1 MKLKEIQ
8 NKANSNL
15 SKRAEK
21 FKSISKIP
29 TLETDKYLSSYVPY
43 YEILKKSDEYG
54 LLTVR
59 HRTKTLKN
67 KDVKIGKKWRKTDF
81 TFIVEIFLGDE
92 YKTIEEL
99 EREIEKIEKKK
110 QEAHKIA
117 RDKIKEESLQQV
129 KNNIGKYLKVNL
141 AYDLYLE
148 DYEFID
154 TFEEKEVPEEDR
166 NPKDILFEW
175 DFPWLNEVNLT
186 TVGVESKSEDEY
198 SDICFV
204 FRIDGLV
211 E

>member
-8 NKANSNL
+8 EKANKNL
-15 SKRAEK
+15 FERAKR
-21 FKSISKIP
+21 FKDISKIP
-29 TLETDKYLSSYVPY
+29 TLETDKYLSSYVPHY
-43 YEILKKSDEYG
+43 DVLKKSNEYG
-54 LLTVR
+54 LLTIR
-59 HRTKTLKN
+59 YRKETLKN

-92 YKTIEEL
+92 YKTVEEL

-117 RDKIKEESLQQV
+117 RDRIKEESLQQV

-154 TFEEKEVPEEDR
+154 TFEGKEVPEEDR
-166 NPKDILFEW
+166 NPKDILCEW

-186 TVGVESKSEDEY
+186 TVGVWSKSEDEY

-211 E
+211 A